1 MRSSADEP
9 CIRLSA
15 LKLSFVIDVRQVAGG
30 GFKLVVPPADLGV
43 DATRRDVN
51 ALTITWDKVM
61 SNALR

>member
-1 MRSSADEP
+1 MR
-9 CIRLSA
+9 
-15 LKLSFVIDVRQVAGG
+15 LKAYVCWYAA
-30 GFKLVVPPADLGV
+30 FKLVVPPAELGV